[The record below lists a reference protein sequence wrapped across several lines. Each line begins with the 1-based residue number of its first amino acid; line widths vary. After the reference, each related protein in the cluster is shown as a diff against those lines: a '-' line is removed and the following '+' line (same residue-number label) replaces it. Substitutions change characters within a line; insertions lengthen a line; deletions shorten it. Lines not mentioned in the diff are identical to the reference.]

1 MSSDIFFISG
11 HSFNLSKL
19 LKACLFLVE
28 KACLVSSNLIDF
40 NAEKIVS
47 EKTQDVR
54 QISWSNKHKFD
65 RWNLLAWDLF
75 NVMIQNRSDICVDGI
90 FRPAT

>member
-28 KACLVSSNLIDF
+28 KACFVSSNLIDF
-40 NAEKIVS
+40 NVEEIVS
-47 EKTQDVR
+47 EKKSR
-54 QISWSNKHKFD
+54 
-65 RWNLLAWDLF
+65 
-75 NVMIQNRSDICVDGI
+75 C
-90 FRPAT
+90 